1 MSKKLSWLS
10 ILAGVLSILAGFY
23 LMANPAL
30 SLLSFAILFA
40 LIFMINGISEIIKFF
55 TADEKSGWDLFSGIM
70 TVLLSFWLFS
80 GSFLEKVT
88 FIPFIFAF
96 WALFTGISKT
106 IMSFQVKKVDKK
118 LGNTLLWTGIL
129 GIIAGIIMMGHPLMT
144 GIFVTYTIAF
154 VFIYQGI
161 VSIILYFKS
170 KKA

>member
-96 WALFTGISKT
+96 WVLFTGVSKT
-106 IMSFQVKKVDKK
+106 IMSFEVKKVDKK
-118 LGNTLLWTGIL
+118 LGSTLLWTGIL

-144 GIFVTYTIAF
+144 GVIVTYTVAF

-161 VSIILYFKS
+161 AAIVLYFKS

>member
-10 ILAGVLSILAGFY
+10 IVAGVLSILAGFY

-30 SLLSFAILFA
+30 SLLSFAFLFA
-40 LIFMINGISEIIKFF
+40 LIFMVNGISDIIKYFS
-55 TADEKSGWDLFSGIM
+55 ADEKSGWDLFTGVM
-70 TVLLSFWLFS
+70 TVLLAIWLFS
-80 GSFLEKVT
+80 GTFFEKVT

-96 WALFTGISKT
+96 WALFTGVSKT
-106 IMSFQVKKVDKK
+106 IMSFEVKKVDKK
-118 LGNTLLWTGIL
+118 L

-144 GIFVTYTIAF
+144 GVIVTYTVAF

-161 VSIILYFKS
+161 AAIVLYFKS

>member
-30 SLLSFAILFA
+30 SLLSFTFLFTI
-40 LIFMINGISEIIKFF
+40 IFLVSGISEIIKYFSS
-55 TADEKSGWDLFSGIM
+55 DEKRGWDLFNGVI
-70 TVLLSFWLFS
+70 TVLLSIWLFS
-80 GSFLEKVT
+80 GTFFEKVT

-106 IMSFQVKKVDKK
+106 ILSFQVKKVDKK

-144 GIFVTYTIAF
+144 GVFVTYTVAF
-154 VFIYQGI
+154 IFIYQGI
-161 VSIILYFKS
+161 VAIVLYFKS